1 MASGPQLKTAPLI
14 GLTGGIGAGKSIALS
29 LFDELGAATLSTDA
43 VVHALYAR
51 DDIRDEMIERWGP
64 EIALEGVVDRGEIAR
79 RVFEEPDELEWLEQR
94 VWPLVGNA
102 VDAFAAEARTRDPR
116 PRAIVIETPLLFEAG
131 LASRY
136 DVTVAVVASD
146 ETRAAWT
153 ADREHHSIADR
164 ERRQLPQEEKARR
177 ADHVIRNDSSI
188 QALKQKLA
196 DLLDNLEEAS

>member
-79 RVFEEPDELEWLEQR
+79 RVFESPDELAWLEQR

-102 VDAFAAEARTRDPR
+102 VEAFAAEARARDPQ

-131 LASRY
+131 LDSRY

-188 QALKQKLA
+188 QALKHKLA
-196 DLLDNLEEAS
+196 DLLDNLEGAS

>member
-1 MASGPQLKTAPLI
+1 MASGPQTQTAPLI
-14 GLTGGIGAGKSIALS
+14 GLTGGIGAGKSIALA

-51 DDIRDEMIERWGP
+51 EDIRDEMVERWGP
-64 EIALEGVVDRGEIAR
+64 EIAPDGVVDRDAIAR
-79 RVFEEPDELEWLEQR
+79 RVFEEPAELEWLEQR

-102 VDAFAAEARTRDPR
+102 VEAFAAEARTRDPQ

-131 LASRY
+131 LEARY
-136 DVTVAVVASD
+136 HATVAVVAPD
-146 ETRAAWT
+146 EARAAWT

-164 ERRQLPQEEKARR
+164 ERRQLSQEEKARR
-177 ADHVIRNDSSI
+177 ADHVIRNDASI

-196 DLLDNLEEAS
+196 DLLDNLEGVS